1 MKIITTIA
9 ALALLATPLAAETT
23 GTKTVVRGFDLQPA
37 QARAMLPETLGGLP
51 LDISAFQCP
60 IVNHGAYWMA
70 PAIARDMRQQVQVA
84 RRGSTLVER
93 EIPNPDFPGDVM
105 SMTVNGHPEVIDIPE
120 VPPTITVEVW
130 DQDSNVRGASSIVIG
145 DVMFSF
151 NEAVGRCD
159 LSTYEE
165 FGS

>member
-1 MKIITTIA
+1 MKTITTIA

-37 QARAMLPETLGGLP
+37 QARAMLPDTLGGLP

-70 PAIARDMRQQVQVA
+70 PEIARDMRQQVQVA

-93 EIPNPDFPGDVM
+93 EIPNPDFPGEI
-105 SMTVNGHPEVIDIPE
+105 SISFNGHPKIEAPS
-120 VPPTITVEVW
+120 TITVEVW

-151 NEAVGRCD
+151 NAAAGRCD
-159 LSTYEE
+159 LSAYEE